1 MDNEHER
8 RLTEVEAR
16 SKSNT
21 HRIEELSVRQ
31 NDLDKLV
38 STVAVL
44 AEREKSV
51 ESDVQEIKRDVK
63 SLTDKPGK
71 KWENLTSQIISILAA
86 AVVGYILAQI
96 GL

>member
-1 MDNEHER
+1 MDMEHER
-8 RLTEVEAR
+8 RLTEVEER

-21 HRIEELSVRQ
+21 HRIDELSERQ

-44 AEREKSV
+44 AEREKNI
-51 ESDVQEIKRDVK
+51 ESDVQEIKVNVK

-86 AVVGYILAQI
+86 AVVGYILARI